1 MPPTNTTNLPFIP
14 VTIHQMQQNVITKK
28 TYNGYKY
35 NIWALLMHGY
45 SNRNEGWLTT
55 HARRSISSILSQV
68 ERTQGASQKGKV
80 KWDGLYIMLSEAKE
94 SPIIHIDRFT
104 PEIYMTFLQGQRNL
118 DGSFLKP
125 SNYTGRSS
133 SLRHLFRCHPDLE
146 GYPPG
151 FEERLKTLSEIR
163 RYGLGGPVPTQPA
176 TDQRATTG
184 NAAVGYTLHFYNGK
198 YHRVPQGWRLP
209 TGTAKSLWVAF
220 NCGDTV
226 NNVPPLRILTAA
238 DVKHLDDL
246 PLPQGKKCRK
256 GRQTLC
262 DINTLC
268 KYIEGLATEIDV
280 FRHAMSRNAAGEC
293 FDKVAT
299 VANGLLSSNRRS
311 AQISWQTILKAVRKV
326 LKAQRAAQST
336 ENSGN

>member
-151 FEERLKTLSEIR
+151 FEERLKTLKTGFLR
-163 RYGLGGPVPTQPA
+163 TVVTA
-176 TDQRATTG
+176 RAEAG
-184 NAAVGYTLHFYNGK
+184 DAV
-198 YHRVPQGWRLP
+198 
-209 TGTAKSLWVAF
+209 
-220 NCGDTV
+220 
-226 NNVPPLRILTAA
+226 
-238 DVKHLDDL
+238 DD
-246 PLPQGKKCRK
+246 GKKPMTSELYRV
-256 GRQTLC
+256 
-262 DINTLC
+262 LC
-268 KYIEGLATEIDV
+268 KWFFEEGT
-280 FRHAMSRNAAGEC
+280 SN
-293 FDKVAT
+293 K
-299 VANGLLSSNRRS
+299 GLF
-311 AQISWQTILKAVRKV
+311 
-326 LKAQRAAQST
+326 
-336 ENSGN
+336 